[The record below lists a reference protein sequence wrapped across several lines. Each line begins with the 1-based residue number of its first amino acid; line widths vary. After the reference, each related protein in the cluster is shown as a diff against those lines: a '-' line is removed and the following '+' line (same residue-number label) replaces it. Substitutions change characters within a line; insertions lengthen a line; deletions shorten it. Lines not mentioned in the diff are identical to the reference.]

1 MLLLQEESLGK
12 HFRVRLLARCQ
23 DNFSIDR
30 VQKLADINA
39 LDVPDEDKEEKVVI
53 LKKSYTGHM
62 RFIGRYG
69 RG

>member
-1 MLLLQEESLGK
+1 MFVLQEESLGK

-23 DNFSIDR
+23 DEFSIDR

-39 LDVPDEDKEEKVVI
+39 LDISDEDKEEKIVI

-62 RFIGRYG
+62 RFIGK
-69 RG
+69 